1 MKKKILC
8 MFIGLMLMAP
18 FVFSEGVGFSAQVSP
33 VGFMNF
39 NVWTKYDKDT
49 IAHASTEVRKIFK
62 DYDKFFHDGYNM
74 YALGADL
81 RIRSAYLTLNVGLPR
96 QITID
101 DIKNFGGT
109 LNNNSFIFNGQL
121 GCGGTFFKD
130 SPINLFV
137 GGGVGFDI
145 IRTTRNIP
153 ATALALAG
161 WTEDRLIGLLGLGLN
176 VGVSFYFLPH
186 VGIFAGV
193 TDNLSFIQVSN
204 QQYYTHGTVP
214 EYLQKGVKDAKQA
227 VSGLLANNFTARLG
241 IAFKL

>member
-8 MFIGLMLMAP
+8 MFIGLTLMAP
-18 FVFSEGVGFSAQVSP
+18 LVFSEGVGFSAQVSP

-39 NVWTKYDKDT
+39 NVWTKYDKNT
-49 IAHASTEVRKIFK
+49 IANASTEVKQLFK

-81 RIRSAYLTLNVGLPR
+81 RISSAYLTLNVGLPR
-96 QITID
+96 KISIN
-101 DIKNFGGT
+101 DIKDFGGT
-109 LNNNSFIFNGQL
+109 LKNNSFIFNGQL
-121 GCGGTFFKD
+121 GYGGTFFKD

-145 IRTTRNIP
+145 IRTTRDMP
-153 ATALALAG
+153 AAALSLAG
-161 WTEDRLIGLLGLGLN
+161 WQEDRLIALVGLGLN

-193 TDNLSFIQVSN
+193 TDNLSFVQVSN
-204 QQYYTHGTVP
+204 QQYYTNAGLSV
-214 EYLQKGVKDAKQA
+214 YFKDGAKDIKKMT
-227 VSGLLANNFTARLG
+227 SGLLANNFTARLG

>member
-8 MFIGLMLMAP
+8 MFIGLTLMAP
-18 FVFSEGVGFSAQVSP
+18 LVFSDGVDFSAQVSP

-49 IAHASTEVRKIFK
+49 IAKASETVKKLFK
-62 DYDKFFHDGYNM
+62 DYNKFFHDGYNM
-74 YALGADL
+74 YTLGVDF
-81 RIRSAYLTLNVGLPR
+81 RISGAYLTLNVGLPR
-96 QITID
+96 KISID
-101 DIKNFGGT
+101 DIKDFGGT

-121 GCGGTFFKD
+121 GYGATFFKE
-130 SPINLFV
+130 SPVNLFV
-137 GGGVGFDI
+137 GGGIGFDI
-145 IRTTRNIP
+145 IRTTRDIP
-153 ATALALAG
+153 ATALALAE
-161 WTEDRLIGLLGLGLN
+161 WQEERLIALLGLGLN

-204 QQYYTHGTVP
+204 QQYYTKAGALF
-214 EYLQKGVKDAKQA
+214 YLQNGVKDIKKMT
-227 VSGLLANNFTARLG
+227 SGLLANNVTARLG

>member
-81 RIRSAYLTLNVGLPR
+81 RISSAYLTLNVGLPR

-137 GGGVGFDI
+137 GGGVGFDVI
-145 IRTTRNIP
+145 ETTRDIP
-153 ATALALAG
+153 AGILDAASWA
-161 WTEDRLIGLLGLGLN
+161 EDRLIALLGLGLN

-186 VGIFAGV
+186 VGVFAGV
-193 TDNLSFIQVSN
+193 TDNLSFIQISN
-204 QQYYTHGTVP
+204 QRYYTNANASIYFKNGA
-214 EYLQKGVKDAKQA
+214 KDIKKMT
-227 VSGLLANNFTARLG
+227 SGLLANNFTARLG

>member
-8 MFIGLMLMAP
+8 MFIGLTLMAP
-18 FVFSEGVGFSAQVSP
+18 LVFSEGVGFSAQVSP

-39 NVWTKYDKDT
+39 NVWTKYDKNT
-49 IAHASTEVRKIFK
+49 IANASAEVKQLFK

-81 RIRSAYLTLNVGLPR
+81 RISSAYLTLNVGLPR
-96 QITID
+96 KISIN
-101 DIKNFGGT
+101 DIKDFGGT
-109 LNNNSFIFNGQL
+109 LKTNSFIFNGQL
-121 GCGGTFFKD
+121 GYGTTFFKD

-145 IRTTRNIP
+145 IRTTRDMP
-153 ATALALAG
+153 AAALALAG
-161 WTEDRLIGLLGLGLN
+161 WQEDRLIALLGLGLN

-193 TDNLSFIQVSN
+193 TDNLSFVQVSN
-204 QQYYTHGTVP
+204 QQYYTHAGASV
-214 EYLQKGVKDAKQA
+214 YFKNGAKDIKKMT
-227 VSGLLANNFTARLG
+227 SGLLANNFTARLG